1 MVDKKKQ
8 EAGRARWAG
17 VAKSE
22 RKALVSKAAHARWKN
37 KDVVLAQHKGV
48 VKLGSFEFACAVLSD
63 GRRVLSERSISLQLG
78 HRRHPDEY
86 ERRRAEAE
94 AGELS
99 LPVLISPRIR
109 PFLSPEAVERLGK
122 PIRYQLIEGF
132 GIPAFGVEAT
142 LLADVCE
149 AFLAARDANA
159 LLPEELPVAES
170 AYRLMRALARVAID
184 ALIDEATGYQVVRD
198 RDELQRLLEKYV
210 SEEFRS
216 WTHFFPD
223 EFYIELFR
231 LRGITTDDVRKRPA
245 YFGHLTNDIVYDR
258 LVPGML
264 PKLQQVNPVN
274 DRGRRARAHTQHLNS
289 PGADHLR
296 KHLTGVVMLMK
307 ASANYPDFKRALDRA
322 APKQQPAI
330 DVGDDAS
337 DTTPHQEPARLKA
350 GRKGGAD

>member
-1 MVDKKKQ
+1 MADRKKQ
-8 EAGRARWAG
+8 AAGRARWAG
-17 VAKSE
+17 VEKSE

-37 KDVVLAQHKGV
+37 KDVVLAKHKGT
-48 VKLGSFEFACAVLSD
+48 VKLGALEFGCAVLSD
-63 GRRVLSERSISLQLG
+63 GRRVLSERSISVQLG
-78 HRRHPDEY
+78 HRRHPDDY
-86 ERRRAEAE
+86 ERRRAEVE

-99 LPVLISPRIR
+99 LPVVISPRIR
-109 PFLSPEAVERLGK
+109 PFLSATAVQKLGK

-142 LLADVCE
+142 LLADICE
-149 AFLAARDANA
+149 AFLAARDANV
-159 LLPEELPVAES
+159 LLPDELPIADS

-210 SEEFRS
+210 SEEFRP
-216 WTHFFPD
+216 WNQFFPD

-245 YFGHLTNDIVYDR
+245 YFGHLTNDIVYER

-264 PKLQQVNPVN
+264 PKLQQVNPSN

-307 ASANYPDFKRALDRA
+307 ASANYADFKRALDRA
-322 APKQQPAI
+322 APKQQEAVEASADSGDEAPAPT
-330 DVGDDAS
+330 GG
-337 DTTPHQEPARLKA
+337 QLKA
-350 GRKGGAD
+350 ARKATET